1 MMKCMY
7 NHASA
12 KKIVRKGY
20 DKIATSYTAAR
31 TADSDSE
38 DIRLL
43 NLLVERLPKR
53 AMILDAGCG
62 SGRPVTRLL
71 AESFAVTGVDFSQEQ
86 LRMAKANVR
95 NAGFICADLS
105 HVPFKD
111 EAFDAICSYY
121 SIIHIPR
128 DEHSKLLMGFHRIL
142 RTGGLV
148 LLCTGAGDLNEDVG
162 DYLGSAMFWSHYDSE
177 TNLRMITESG
187 FELVWSGIV
196 KDPFD
201 SAASHLFVLGKK
213 K

>member
-1 MMKCMY
+1 MS
-7 NHASA
+7 APGSA

-20 DKIATSYTAAR
+20 DKIATSSAAAS
-31 TADSDSE
+31 TSDSDSQ

-43 NLLVERLPKR
+43 NLLLERLPKR

-62 SGRPVTRLL
+62 SGHPVTRLL
-71 AESFAVTGVDFSQEQ
+71 AESFAVTGVAFSQEQ
-86 LRMAKANVR
+86 LRMAKANVG

-128 DEHSKLLMGFHRIL
+128 DEHSKLLMGFNRIL

-162 DYLGSAMFWSHYDSE
+162 DYLGSAMFWSHYGSE
-177 TNLRMITESG
+177 TNLSMITESG
-187 FELVWSGIV
+187 FELV
-196 KDPFD
+196 
-201 SAASHLFVLGKK
+201 
-213 K
+213 